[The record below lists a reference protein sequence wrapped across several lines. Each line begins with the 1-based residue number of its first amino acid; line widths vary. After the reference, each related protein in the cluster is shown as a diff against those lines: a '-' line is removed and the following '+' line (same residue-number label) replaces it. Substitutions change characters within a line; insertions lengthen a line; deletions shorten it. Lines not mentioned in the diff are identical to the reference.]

1 MVQVVLAAGQTAPS
15 LVVAVP
21 AQSGLADEQ
30 APAGVGAVRA
40 PLLHLLLLLLFFS
53 LVSVSGCQPRV
64 LRPVVILV
72 VVFFFVSV
80 VVATLVVLLASL
92 LLGVGVLTVLMVLMS
107 SSVMTAVAGVVVV
120 PHGTCAS
127 GNKYTKDFVVCLCT
141 CMHTKA
147 TKTPAIWLYSIAS
160 K

>member
-40 PLLHLLLLLLFFS
+40 PLLHHLLLLFLS
-53 LVSVSGCQPRV
+53 LVSASGCQPRV
-64 LRPVVILV
+64 LRPVV

-80 VVATLVVLLASL
+80 VEATLVVLLASL

-127 GNKYTKDFVVCLCT
+127 GNKHTKDFVVCLCT
-141 CMHTKA
+141 
-147 TKTPAIWLYSIAS
+147 
-160 K
+160 